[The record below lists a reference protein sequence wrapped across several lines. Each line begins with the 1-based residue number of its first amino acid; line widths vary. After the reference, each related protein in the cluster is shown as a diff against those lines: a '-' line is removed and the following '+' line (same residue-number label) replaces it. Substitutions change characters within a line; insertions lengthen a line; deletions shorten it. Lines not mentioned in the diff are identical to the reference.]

1 MRPSLGGWLV
11 RQRRA
16 FAIVGEMAERDGNG
30 WVRCDLGHRHWGRFG
45 AAGLLAYAPGPGGPA
60 DEAAVLLQR
69 RSMFTHHGL
78 TWGIPGGAR
87 DSHESAIEAALREAA
102 EEGEVPASAVRVE
115 GILLDDHGGWAYRTV
130 LASATARFAVFS
142 DSAESDEAGWVDA
155 DRVSQLN
162 LHPGFAGKWPLLREA
177 LAPLTVIVDAANVM
191 GSRPDGWWRDR
202 AGAAARLHG
211 DLVALGE
218 RGIAASAELPGLV
231 GGPELERWF
240 PGFVLV
246 LEGAARAALDRLPPG
261 PGTAG
266 RVQAQAATGSGDDLI
281 AELAGGLPGRRLVV
295 TADRELR
302 GRCQDAGASVTGPR
316 WLLGLVS
323 GPV

>member
-1 MRPSLGGWLV
+1 
-11 RQRRA
+11 
-16 FAIVGEMAERDGNG
+16 MAERDGNG

-45 AAGLLAYAPGPGGPA
+45 AAGLLVYVPGPDGP
-60 DEAAVLLQR
+60 AVLLQR
-69 RSMFTHHGL
+69 RSLFTHHGL

-87 DSHESAIEAALREAA
+87 DSHESAIEAALREAD
-102 EEGEVPASAVRVE
+102 EEGEVPASAVQVE
-115 GILLDDHGGWAYRTV
+115 GVLLDDHGGWSYRTV
-130 LASATARFAVFS
+130 LASATARFPVFS
-142 DSAESDEAGWVDA
+142 DSAESDQADWVDA
-155 DRVSQLN
+155 DRVSELK
-162 LHPGFAGKWPLLREA
+162 LHPGFAGKWPELRGA

-202 AGAAARLHG
+202 PGAATRLHG
-211 DLVALGE
+211 DLVALGG
-218 RGIAASAELPGLV
+218 RGVAGSVELAGLV

-246 LEGAARAALDRLPPG
+246 LEGAARAALDGLPAG
-261 PGTAG
+261 PAAG
-266 RVQAQAATGSGDDLI
+266 RVRAEAATGSGDDLI

-302 GRCQDAGASVTGPR
+302 GRCQDAGASVAGPR
-316 WLLGLVS
+316 WLLGLLSGPGGSS